1 MDDDDVPVTGKRLV
15 VNRVENVVSSI
26 SGANSSEFDK
36 YRRAR
41 RREQERLD
49 AIEKERREAE
59 ERDSLFLRVQ
69 LNKLEAE
76 ERTRRNAE
84 KRLRKKLRKRQRAA
98 GRESAVVCACEG
110 AIQLFFGSCYYSFRR
125 LHSQELSGLGTNVF
139 K

>member
-110 AIQLFFGSCYYSFRR
+110 DTSTAG
-125 LHSQELSGLGTNVF
+125 QESDNCPQEDDPQGR
-139 K
+139 